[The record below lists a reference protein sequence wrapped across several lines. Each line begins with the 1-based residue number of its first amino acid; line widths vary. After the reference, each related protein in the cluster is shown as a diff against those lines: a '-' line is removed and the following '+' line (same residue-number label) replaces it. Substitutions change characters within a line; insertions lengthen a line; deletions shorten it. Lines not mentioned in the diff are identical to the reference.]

1 MRHSILTPPPD
12 VLSIL
17 LLDLQKY
24 KEAFVGK
31 WSRVKNPVVD
41 TDFGSI
47 DSASFDIDPPPGR
60 TVDFVAPPT
69 NI

>member
-1 MRHSILTPPPD
+1 MILQLVVDTASFHFDPPPPD
-12 VLSIL
+12 VLSIS

-47 DSASFDIDPPPGR
+47 DSASFNFDPPP
-60 TVDFVAPPT
+60 
-69 NI
+69 